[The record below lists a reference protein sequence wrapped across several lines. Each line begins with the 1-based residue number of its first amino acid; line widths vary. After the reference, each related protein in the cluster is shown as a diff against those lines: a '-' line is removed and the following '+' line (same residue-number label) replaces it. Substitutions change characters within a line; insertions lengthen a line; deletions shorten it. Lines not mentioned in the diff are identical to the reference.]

1 MCCLGISQIKTDNY
15 AYSMLL
21 LLFFFVV
28 VVVFFLCL
36 FLFVFFFT
44 LAYVCNLNHAI
55 AMKLNFGYS
64 RLKH

>member
-28 VVVFFLCL
+28 VVFFCL
-36 FLFVFFFT
+36 SFFFT

>member
-1 MCCLGISQIKTDNY
+1 MCYLGISQIKTDNY

-28 VVVFFLCL
+28 VVFFCL
-36 FLFVFFFT
+36 FLFVFFFFT

-64 RLKH
+64 RFKH